1 MSYEF
6 ALQND
11 KRSFFKIYL
20 SILKYNN
27 LISYIFLYKAEK
39 NIYMRI
45 MILVFFISLLF
56 LFNLFFFSDNDF
68 TNIYLNKDKY
78 DFANEYPMSLV
89 ITLICLLMN
98 MIIRIFLFKENK
110 ENLNTYK
117 TIEFQSNNT
126 KIQENKKEANI
137 TLNVNKNK
145 FNWQIIFFELINIV
159 IIIIVFFYL
168 VSFGGIF
175 VNNQKYIIIRV
186 IFSLVTGLIIP
197 FILCFLYSFLRY
209 FGLKRKIKI
218 LYIINKIFQNY

>member
-27 LISYIFLYKAEK
+27 FISYIFLYKAEK

-56 LFNLFFFSDNDF
+56 LFNLFFFSNNDF

-78 DFANEYPMSLV
+78 DFANEYPMAL
-89 ITLICLLMN
+89 ITTLICMLMN

-126 KIQENKKEANI
+126 KLQENKKEANI

-145 FNWQIIFFELINIV
+145 FNWQIIIFELINIV